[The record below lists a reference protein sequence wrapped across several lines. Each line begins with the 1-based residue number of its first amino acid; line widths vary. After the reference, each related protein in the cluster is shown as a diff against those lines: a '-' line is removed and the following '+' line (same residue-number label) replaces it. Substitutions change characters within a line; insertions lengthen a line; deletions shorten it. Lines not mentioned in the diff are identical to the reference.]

1 LSKNILDENEVCCRC
16 GEDPLCPEGGII
28 YIRAIN
34 DNHNWASLPICP
46 KCWNKENPD
55 KRTAEK

>member
-1 LSKNILDENEVCCRC
+1 MMSQLEVCCRC
-16 GEDPLCPEGGII
+16 GNDPLTPKGGII

-46 KCWNKENPD
+46 KCWNKENPS
-55 KRTAEK
+55 KKAVEI